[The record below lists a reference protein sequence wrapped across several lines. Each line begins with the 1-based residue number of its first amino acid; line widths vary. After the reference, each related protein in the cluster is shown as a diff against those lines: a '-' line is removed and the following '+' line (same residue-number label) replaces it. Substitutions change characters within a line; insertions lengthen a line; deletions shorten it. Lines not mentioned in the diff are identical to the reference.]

1 MANCAKCGVVLAA
14 GATFC
19 GSCGTPV
26 GAAVGNLPDGGA
38 PAPGAGAASSSQSNV
53 LALVAYLTL
62 GIAGIIFIIGE
73 QYKGD
78 KFLRFH
84 SFQSVFFSIANIALW
99 IVLSI
104 LGSILTAVTLGF
116 GALLLIPLFGLVG
129 LAIFA
134 YWIYIMYKAYSNE
147 RYMIPVVGAFA
158 AKQAG

>member
-1 MANCAKCGVVLAA
+1 MANCAKCGVTLSD

-26 GAAVGNLPDGGA
+26 AAAGGNPPA
-38 PAPGAGAASSSQSNV
+38 PAAAPASSSQSNI
-53 LALVAYLTL
+53 LALVAYLTA

-84 SFQSVFFSIANIALW
+84 SFQSVFFSLANIALW

-134 YWIYIMYKAYSNE
+134 YWIFLMYKAYNNE
-147 RYMIPVVGAFA
+147 RYMIPFIGGLA